1 MSCAVQVF
9 ASAFHSAAAMLWEL
23 LDAEAAA
30 AQAAAQQ
37 GTAAAATSDQTMTDV
52 QPSTGSA
59 GGAGSSAAVAA
70 AVAASSSPPA
80 AAGSGPSASS
90 LKHPRQVVEA
100 VLVKM
105 LAIYEQL
112 ANANMLLSVPQVCPG
127 AAPLILLPC

>member
-1 MSCAVQVF
+1 
-9 ASAFHSAAAMLWEL
+9 MLWEL

-30 AQAAAQQ
+30 AQGAAQQ
-37 GTAAAATSDQTMTDV
+37 GTAAAAISDQTMTDV

-59 GGAGSSAAVAA
+59 GGAGSSAAAAA
-70 AVAASSSPPA
+70 AVAASSSP

-112 ANANMLLSVPQVCPG
+112 ANANMLLSVPQVCV
-127 AAPLILLPC
+127 LERRH